1 MVSRVRNKKETMSIL
16 FEPMKIR
23 HMDLRNRFVRSATY
37 DGCANKSGY
46 VTENQMDLHSALAE
60 GGVGLIITGITYVHP
75 TGQTSRFQNSIV
87 GDEFIHG
94 FKRLTAAVHRR
105 GAKIA
110 VQLFHAGREARFL
123 DSRDRLPIGPS
134 FFEKDP
140 YFKAQYRTMTLDE
153 IWEIVSAFGNG
164 ARRAREAGFDAVQ
177 IHAAH
182 GYLLTQ
188 FLSPFTNRRHDEWGG
203 NLENRVRI
211 HHAIYEDI
219 RGKVGKDYP
228 VLIKIGVQD
237 AYPGGLEFSE
247 SKLAAKYLAEWG
259 FDALEISLGLRGPS
273 YEETEFRTKVDRLD
287 GEAYYRNWC
296 RDIRKEVDIPI
307 IMVGGLRTFELLEEI
322 VQKKE
327 SDFISLSRPLIREPN
342 IVNDWKRGDRHRAK
356 CISCNKC
363 LEGLRRGKKLHCFQE
378 EKTPKSH
385 FNRRDTNRV

>member
-1 MVSRVRNKKETMSIL
+1 VSIL
-16 FEPMKIR
+16 FEPLKIKN
-23 HMDLRNRFVRSATY
+23 MDLRNRFVRSATY
-37 DGCANKSGY
+37 DGCADKSGY
-46 VTENQMDLHSALAE
+46 VTETQIDLYSTLAE

-75 TGQTSRFQNSIV
+75 MGQISRFQNSIA

-94 FKRLTAAVHRR
+94 FERLKAAVHSQ

-110 VQLFHAGREARFL
+110 VQLFHAGREARFP
-123 DSRDRLPIGPS
+123 DPKGRLPIGPS

-140 YFKAQYRTMTLDE
+140 YCKAQYRTMTLNE
-153 IWEIVSAFGNG
+153 IWEIVSAFGDG

-177 IHAAH
+177 VHAAH
-182 GYLLTQ
+182 GYLLSQ
-188 FLSPFTNRRHDEWGG
+188 FLSPFTNRRPDEWGG
-203 NLENRVRI
+203 NLENRLRI

-247 SKLAAKYLAEWG
+247 GKLVAKSLVEWG
-259 FDALEISLGLRGPS
+259 FDALEISLGLRGLS
-273 YEETEFRTKVDRLD
+273 YEETEFRTKIDRPD
-287 GEAYYRNWC
+287 REAYYRNWC
-296 RDIRKEVDIPI
+296 RDIKKELDIPVMI
-307 IMVGGLRTFELLEEI
+307 VGGLRNFELLEEI

-342 IVNDWKRGDRHRAK
+342 IINDWKRGDRHRAK

-363 LEGLRRGKKLHCFQE
+363 LEGLRRGEKLRCFQE
-378 EKTPKSH
+378 EKAPQ
-385 FNRRDTNRV
+385 